1 MTMKKNTVL
10 YVFNDRILHSLQNL
24 LHPLAI
30 VILISIYSLSL
41 IGAQASAAIRGT
53 PDGFAD
59 LVEELS
65 PAVVYIS
72 TSKNMGQFTSSENME
87 PYQRKLGKQSLSMG
101 AGFIITADGVVVT
114 NNHVIDKAD
123 NILVT
128 MIDGHEYEAKVIG
141 IDRETDIA
149 VLRIKDPKGKLP
161 YVSWGNSD
169 KARVGDW
176 VVAIGNPFGLGGS
189 VSAGII
195 SARNRDIESGTYD
208 DYIQTDAAINKG
220 NSGGPLFDMSGRVI
234 GVNTAIFSQTGG
246 SVGVGFA
253 IPADLAEKV
262 VVQLLEFGETR
273 RGWLGVTLQELDRE
287 KAIQLGLGDQ
297 KGALVE
303 IVRSSSP
310 ASAAGFK
317 ADDVVILFDNKPITN
332 TRDLTRAVADTPVG
346 KTVKARVIRNGK
358 KVDLTVT
365 VTRREDV
372 RRVLS
377 GFQPDDLPEGAVMA
391 AGMILQDP
399 TEEIRLLYGLA
410 PNVTG
415 VVVTGVDSQSPAANF
430 IRPGDVILEIGW
442 EKIENPFDAA
452 EKFDLYQK
460 LNSSPIQVYIQRGD
474 SLLYETIQPWE

>member
-1 MTMKKNTVL
+1 MTMEKNTVL
-10 YVFNDRILHSLQNL
+10 FVFNDRILHSLRNL
-24 LHPLAI
+24 LRPLTI
-30 VILISIYSLSL
+30 VALISIYSLSSL
-41 IGAQASAAIRGT
+41 GTSASAAIRGT

-72 TSKNMGQFTSSENME
+72 TSKNTGQFTSGEKME

-101 AGFIITADGVVVT
+101 AGFIISADGVVVT

-128 MIDGHEYEAKVIG
+128 MIDGHEYEAKVMG

-149 VLRIKDPKGKLP
+149 VLKIKNPKGKLAF
-161 YVSWGNSD
+161 VSWGDSD

-220 NSGGPLFDMSGRVI
+220 NSGGPLFDMDGQVI

-253 IPADLAEKV
+253 IPADLAEQV
-262 VVQLLEFGETR
+262 VKQLLEFGETR

-287 KAIQLGLGDQ
+287 KAMQLGLRDQ

-303 IVRSSSP
+303 IVRASSP

-317 ADDVVILFDNKPITN
+317 ADDVVILFDNKRITS

-358 KVDLTVT
+358 KIDLTVT

-377 GFQPDDLPEGAVMA
+377 SYQPDLPEGAVLA
-391 AGMILQDP
+391 AGLILQDP
-399 TEEIRLLYGLA
+399 TEEIRLLYGLS
-410 PNVTG
+410 PNVSG
-415 VVVTGVDSQSPAANF
+415 VVVTAVDSQSPAANF